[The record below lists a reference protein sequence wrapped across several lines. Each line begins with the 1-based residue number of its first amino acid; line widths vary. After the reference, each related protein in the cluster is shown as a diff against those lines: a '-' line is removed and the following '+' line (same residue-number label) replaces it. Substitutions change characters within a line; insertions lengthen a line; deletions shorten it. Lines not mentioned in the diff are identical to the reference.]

1 MKILHT
7 SDWHLGKK
15 LEGRTRIEEQYFFT
29 IELERIVEK
38 ENIDIVII
46 AGDIYDTYNP
56 PAEAEKL
63 FYDCVKKISKNGKVG
78 IIIISGNHD
87 SPQRLG
93 AISTLARD
101 FGVIIYEKAF
111 QKIPEGKYG
120 DLNIYRSVEGGIFI
134 EKDGKRIYL
143 YALPYPSETSLAED
157 FSNIKFH
164 ERIREILKKG
174 VELNEENIPTVL
186 TSHIYVAGSMGEGE
200 ESLELGGA
208 RAISLKDLPKA
219 DYIALGHVHKPMEFK
234 EKNAVY
240 CGSPLEYR
248 VTENRF
254 DKKIYIIELK
264 NGKTDI
270 KSIILNNH
278 KPIKEYTVEG
288 IERAIELSK
297 ELKNKDEWIYL
308 KIKIESPIKNSD
320 IKKIKE
326 NKNILEIT
334 PIFSLEEDTKKG
346 SLEYS
351 EENIEEA
358 FIEFFKKESDGLY
371 PSENVK
377 RLFLELLED
386 VNKI

>member
-264 NGKTDI
+264 NDKTDI

-297 ELKNKDEWIYL
+297 ELKDKDEWIYL